1 VKNLTLYEGLRAFTT
16 DAGMRLTVA
25 AEDGDEIPFEVT
37 ESEPPKRGSAI
48 PLYCYRPLTGA
59 FVRARLGL
67 LLALPTYAP
76 AARALQGVGGCD
88 LYLRRCGEDLIP
100 EDPRACTDQA
110 LRCFLAKVF
119 DGRSEFA
126 FDDSRFRA
134 SYEELE
140 RAIYQGRCVTEF
152 VAVLRGVDLDHA
164 TLELALGDGLSIVR
178 LTQISAAP
186 EELTSREDGSAGVL
200 LVLRVAHDRSQPPS
214 VTFARAR
221 MRNFITSLRLYEKG
235 EYALMP
241 IGYARIDDGVWK
253 PVLLGSNARSRRL
266 TLISREGEDELRAFC
281 SLIARRLPWAAGG
294 RMPDTSGAGETAWAL
309 ARFEMGSERPTQFEA
324 LSDYL
329 LALRALL
336 EPEGAGSGRLAQRLA
351 VICAP
356 AEARTEMAERAAEA
370 IALERSVIA
379 GLTVPMGGSEALVDE
394 MADYLR
400 AILRDVLCGHLDR
413 DVRALADELLDDAL
427 VA

>member
-1 VKNLTLYEGLRAFTT
+1 VKNLTLHEALRAFTT
-16 DAGMRLTVA
+16 DAGIRLTAA

-37 ESEPPKRGSAI
+37 ETEPPKRGKAI
-48 PLYCYRPLTGA
+48 PLYCYRPLTGD

-67 LLALPTYAP
+67 LVALPTYA
-76 AARALQGVGGCD
+76 AVARALDGVGGCD
-88 LYLRRCGEDLIP
+88 LYLRRCGEDRIP
-100 EDPRACTDQA
+100 EDQRACTDQA

-126 FDDSRFRA
+126 FDDARFA
-134 SYEELE
+134 SAYAELE

-152 VAVLRGVDLDHA
+152 LAVLRGVDLDPH
-164 TLELALGDGLSIVR
+164 TSELPLGDGLTIVR
-178 LTQISAAP
+178 LGEITAPP
-186 EELTSREDGSAGVL
+186 EELTARPDGAAGVL

-214 VTFARAR
+214 ATFARSR
-221 MRNFITSLRLYEKG
+221 MRNFITSVRLYEKG
-235 EYALMP
+235 EYALLP
-241 IGYARIDDGVWK
+241 IGFSRIDDGVWK
-253 PVLLGSNARSRRL
+253 PVLLGSTARSRRL
-266 TLISREGEDELRAFC
+266 TLISRDAEDELRAFC
-281 SLIARRLPWAAGG
+281 SLIARRLPWASGG

-329 LALRALL
+329 LGLRALL
-336 EPEGAGSGRLAQRLA
+336 EPEGASSGRLAQRLA

-356 AEARTEMAERAAEA
+356 TDDRSGLAERTAEA
-370 IALERSVIA
+370 IALEQSVIA
-379 GLTVPMGGSEALVDE
+379 GLSVPMGGSEALVDE

-413 DVRALADELLDDAL
+413 NVRALADDLLQEAVL
-427 VA
+427 A